1 MSDIPGSEPVPR
13 GLGLEPGW
21 MSLTRTERE
30 HHTLHTWTRAGHEP
44 VTGRLRNQWGES

>member
-1 MSDIPGSEPVPR
+1 MSDIPGSEPDPR
-13 GLGLEPGW
+13 GLEPGW

-30 HHTLHTWTRAGHEP
+30 HHTLHTWTGAGHEP